1 MYEEL
6 YSVFND
12 EGECIF
18 STDDEYVHSLIKDG
32 LDDEQQPKVNIKP
45 NFEV

>member
-1 MYEEL
+1 MIEEL
-6 YSVFND
+6 YSVFNS

-18 STDDEYVHSLIKDG
+18 STDDEYVHSIIRDG
-32 LDDEQQPKVNIKP
+32 LDEDEKPKVNIKP